1 MVRAGG
7 SSAGPSVGPSGKP
20 DHHIEA
26 LKTKNYQLQEEVQF
40 NITSIRPMV
49 VDYEIKKKQI
59 PVHDTSNSFQVVAIY
74 SKQ

>member
-7 SSAGPSVGPSGKP
+7 PSAGPSVGPSGKP

-40 NITSIRPMV
+40 NITTIRPMV
-49 VDYEIKKKQI
+49 VDYEIKKNQI
-59 PVHDTSNSFQVVAIY
+59 PVHGTRCQYMIQAIVF
-74 SKQ
+74 K

>member
-7 SSAGPSVGPSGKP
+7 PSAGPSVGPSGKP

-40 NITSIRPMV
+40 NITTIRPMV
-49 VDYEIKKKQI
+49 VDYEK
-59 PVHDTSNSFQVVAIY
+59 PV
-74 SKQ
+74 K